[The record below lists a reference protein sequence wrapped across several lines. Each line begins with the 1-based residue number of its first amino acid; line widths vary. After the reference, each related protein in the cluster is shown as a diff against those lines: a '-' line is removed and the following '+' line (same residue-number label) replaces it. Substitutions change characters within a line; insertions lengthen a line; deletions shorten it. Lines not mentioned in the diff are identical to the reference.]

1 MYWSNSAQIIPPH
14 DSNIQNSIL
23 KNLEPLESS
32 WNLDILKSPKLQDPF
47 KEMTELYYNKLYE
60 NIPIRFITD
69 FNQTSDLKFVYTAMH
84 GVGYPYVEKCFEK
97 AKLKSLVPVME
108 QRDPDPEFPTVKFPN
123 PEEGKS
129 SLTLSIKL
137 ANEIGC
143 SVILANDPDAD
154 RLACAELNTTYVF
167 ILLLLNYRFNLF
179 LIFLEPILGMFLLEM
194 SLVLF

>member
-1 MYWSNSAQIIPPH
+1 MVEQCSDYSSTRFKYSKQHFKQFRVNSSIII
-14 DSNIQNSIL
+14 NINFEIYT
-23 KNLEPLESS
+23 NFNFRPLESS
-32 WNLDILKSPKLQDPF
+32 WNLDILKSTNLQDPF

-69 FNQTSDLKFVYTAMH
+69 FNEKSDLKFVYTAMH
-84 GVGYPYVEKCFEK
+84 GVGYPYVKKCFEK

-143 SVILANDPDAD
+143 DVILANDPDAD
-154 RLACAELNTTYVF
+154 RLACAELNTT
-167 ILLLLNYRFNLF
+167 
-179 LIFLEPILGMFLLEM
+179 
-194 SLVLF
+194 